1 MNFSIA
7 IDGPAGA
14 GKSTI
19 AKLVGEKFNLM
30 YINTGSMYRAV
41 TLFALR
47 NNIGAH
53 EIDKLIKLINSLNMH
68 FEGERLIVNDED
80 ISEEIRMPVIS
91 ENVSMFSSIREV
103 REILV
108 DLQKEMAKHFNVIM
122 DGRDIGTVVLCDSPY
137 KFYLTASAEKRA
149 ERRYN
154 ELIVKGISVKYND
167 ILSDIIRRDSIDSTR
182 EVSPLTKAEDAIE
195 IDTSNMN
202 IKQVV
207 DKIAS
212 YIKL

>member
-47 NNIGAH
+47 NTIGVH
-53 EIDKLIKLINSLNMH
+53 EINKLIKMINSLNMH

-108 DLQKEMAKHFNVIM
+108 DLQKKMAKHYNVIM
-122 DGRDIGTVVLCDSPY
+122 DGRDIGTVVLSDSPY

-154 ELIVKGISVKYND
+154 ELIAKGISVKYND
-167 ILSDIIRRDSIDSTR
+167 ILSDIIRRDNIDSTR
-182 EVSPLTKAEDAIE
+182 EVSPLTKALDAIE

-202 IKQVV
+202 IEQVV
-207 DKIAS
+207 NEIAGH
-212 YIKL
+212 IKL

>member
-41 TLFALR
+41 TLLALR
-47 NNIGAH
+47 SNISVD
-53 EIDKLIKLINSLNMH
+53 EVQKLIKLIDSLNMH
-68 FEGERLIVNDED
+68 FDGDRLIVNNED

-103 REILV
+103 RKLLV
-108 DLQKEMAKHFNVIM
+108 DLQKKMAKHYNVIM

-154 ELIVKGISVKYND
+154 ELILKGISVKYND
-167 ILSDIIRRDSIDSTR
+167 ILNDIIRRDNIDSTR
-182 EVSPLTKAEDAIE
+182 EVSPLTKAKDAIE

-202 IKQVV
+202 IEQVV
-207 DKIAS
+207 NKIAG